1 MLFNIQKEISACLA
15 NVGTPVTLRWRE
27 WVGTPTIDPVTKSK
41 IGTSTQ
47 QTETVNGLFYEVGA
61 SNVERRFAEIQ
72 KGDAILDLPPS
83 VTVNGRDQLE
93 FVINGREWVMKEVG
107 GELAETWDATLP
119 VNTGAQFEIPK
130 SGMTADASSVYM
142 SSDDYAADN
151 AIDGIEVEEG
161 NVGFWHNNVQGEN
174 PAYLRVNLGQSYLVS
189 QVTYLPRPNCFGG
202 TFNSYEIY
210 ITENPSTA
218 LADWGDAV
226 ASGTWTWEGVA
237 DTKTVSFT
245 PKRGRYVIFR
255 CVSGVDG
262 FASCNEVSVYAVPHN
277 MTFMTVLLR
286 RKT

>member
-130 SGMTADASSVYM
+130 TGMTADASSVLGGWATC
-142 SSDDYAADN
+142 AASN
-151 AIDGIEVEEG
+151 AIDGSSEG
-161 NVGFWHNNVQGEN
+161 NIWHSELETSGHEW
-174 PAYLRVNLGQSYLVS
+174 LRVDLGASYVVS
-189 QVTYLPRPNCFGG
+189 QVSYTSRIEGYGNG
-202 TFNSYEIY
+202 TFEQYVIY
-210 ITENPSTA
+210 VTDNKSSSS
-218 LADWGDAV
+218 ADWGTAV
-226 ASGTWTWEGVA
+226 ASGAWTWGEEQE
-237 DTKTVSFT
+237 TKTVSIT
-245 PKRGRYVIFR
+245 PTRGRYVVFE
-255 CVSGVDG
+255 CVQGVG
-262 FASCNEVSVYAVPHN
+262 GYAAASEVSVYAVPHN

>member
-41 IGTSTQ
+41 IGTTTQ

-130 SGMTADASSVYM
+130 TGMTADASSSF
-142 SSDDYAADN
+142 SSPLY
-151 AIDGIEVEEG
+151 AIDGIEDG
-161 NVGFWHNNVQGEN
+161 DTGADIWHNNVSSED
-174 PAYLRVNLGQSYLVS
+174 PAWIRLILDASYCVS
-189 QVTYLPRPNCFGG
+189 SVSYRPRSSLSNGTYQA
-202 TFNSYEIY
+202 YEIY
-210 ITENPSTA
+210 VTENPSTA
-218 LADWGDAV
+218 IADWGDSV
-226 ASGTWTWEGVA
+226 ASGTWTWTDVSE
-237 DTKTVSFT
+237 TKTVSFT
-245 PKRGRYVIFR
+245 PKRGRYIIFR
-255 CVSGVDG
+255 CVTGVNN
-262 FASCNEVSVYAVPHN
+262 FASCAELWAYAVPHN